1 MTAENDQINLRD
13 IFMTLWKDKLWI
25 IGITFAFAVISVIY
39 AMSLQNVYTAETKVV
54 ATEEARGGGLSGMT
68 GQLQGLASLAG
79 LSTQLQETDKQ
90 ALALEVMMSREF
102 LTNFVEQHNLL
113 PYIMAYGEWNHRAQ
127 EGSLDPEI
135 YDENAQKWLREVEAP
150 WQPKPNPWEYIPIL
164 KEMIE
169 VLPGQAGVVTVSVTH
184 PSPVV
189 AHEILTNLINDI
201 NSVMRIRDIQEAER
215 SLDFLNSEL
224 EKTAYA
230 NMQQVFYQL
239 IEKQTQTIMLANAR
253 PEYIFQIVDPAVVPL
268 GKSGPSRPLICIII
282 TFLGGILSV
291 MFVLIRNYL
300 K

>member
-1 MTAENDQINLRD
+1 MTAENDQINLREV
-13 IFMTLWKDKLWI
+13 FMTLWKDKVWI
-25 IGITFAFAVISVIY
+25 FAITMVFAVASVIY
-39 AMSLQNVYTAETKVV
+39 ALSLDNIYTAETKVV

-79 LSTQLQETDKQ
+79 LSTELQATDKQ
-90 ALALEVMMSREF
+90 ALALEVMLSRQF
-102 LTNFVEQHNLL
+102 LTDFVQKHDLL

-127 EGSLDPEI
+127 KGALDAEI
-135 YDENAQKWLREVEAP
+135 YDEKEDKWLRKVEAP
-150 WQPKPNPWEYIPIL
+150 WEAKPNPWEYIPL
-164 KEMIE
+164 FKEMIE
-169 VLPGQAGVVTVSVTH
+169 VQQGQAGVVTISVSH
-184 PSPVV
+184 ESPIV
-189 AHEILTNLINDI
+189 AHEILTKLVNDI
-201 NSVMRIRDIQEAER
+201 NSVMRVRDIQEAER
-215 SLDFLNSEL
+215 SLEFLDSEL
-224 EKTAYA
+224 RKTAYA

-253 PEYIFQIVDPAVVPL
+253 PEYIFQIVDPAIVPL

>member
-39 AMSLQNVYTAETKVV
+39 ALSLQNVYTAETKVV

-79 LSTQLQETDKQ
+79 LSTQLQEIDKQ

-102 LTNFVEQHNLL
+102 LTNFVEEHELL

-127 EGSLDPEI
+127 QGALDSEI
-135 YDENAQKWLREVEAP
+135 YDESTKTWLREVEAP
-150 WQPKPNPWEYIPIL
+150 WHPKPNAWEYIPIL

-169 VLPGQAGVVTVSVTH
+169 VQPGQAGVVTISVTH
-184 PSPVV
+184 PSPIV
-189 AHEILTNLINDI
+189 AYEILTNLVNDI
-201 NSVMRIRDIQEAER
+201 NSVMRVRDIQEAER

-224 EKTAYA
+224 QKTAYA

-282 TFLGGILSV
+282 TFFGGILSV